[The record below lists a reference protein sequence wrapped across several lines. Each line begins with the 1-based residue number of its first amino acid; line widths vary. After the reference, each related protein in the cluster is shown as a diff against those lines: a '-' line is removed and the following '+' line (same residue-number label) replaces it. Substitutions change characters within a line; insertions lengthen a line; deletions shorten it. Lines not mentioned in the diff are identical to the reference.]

1 VIYSYPN
8 DVHVSFS
15 STQFGHTGSF
25 GAGLHLYG
33 ADGIADAPYAGP
45 VRILCDKPWNWTNAD
60 SQSAAGGAF
69 AANGSFSDNLALAD
83 REKERSFIDSITSGK
98 YHNQIP
104 AGVETA
110 MTCMLGRMAGY
121 QKREV
126 TWAEMLAHGET
137 YSLGMDLKNFA

>member
-1 VIYSYPN
+1 MSP
-8 DVHVSFS
+8 DGQKTAS
-15 STQFGHTGSF
+15 SGFAADGSF
-25 GAGLHLYG
+25 
-33 ADGIADAPYAGP
+33 
-45 VRILCDKPWNWTNAD
+45 T
-60 SQSAAGGAF
+60 
-69 AANGSFSDNLALAD
+69 DNLALAD
-83 REKERSFIDSITSGK
+83 REKERSFIASITSGK

-137 YSLGMDLKNFA
+137 YSLGMDLKKFA